1 MPSRA
6 PLPVVMI
13 SGLLASARLYA
24 DQIPTL
30 WRFGPVMVADHT
42 RDDSMAAIA
51 ARILADAPPVF
62 ALVGLSMGGYIS
74 LEIMRQAPG
83 RVRRLALLDTSARAD
98 RPDQTERRRAQM
110 QIAREGRLE
119 DIIDQQYPLIV
130 DRSRRDDPVLRGIVT
145 AMAKETGEDVFI
157 RQQTA
162 IIGRPDSRQDLA
174 AIACPTLVLVG
185 DGDQLIPPEHS
196 QELADGIAGSRLV
209 IVPACGHLSTVE
221 RPEAVTSALVNWL
234 SA

>member
-24 DQIPTL
+24 DQIPAL
-30 WRFGPVMVADHT
+30 WRFGPVTVADHT